1 MYETEQL
8 NALDEMMKL
17 VSNMFFVNKKGNLFR
32 KPFQSGII
40 VSIKLIK
47 ALFNELKEEGI
58 EYFLTTRAN
67 QDCIE
72 NFFSCVRAMG
82 GNNSHPS
89 PVETV
94 SRIRK
99 ACVSKNVNFVIDCSN
114 THQAEQVVNV
124 KCSQD
129 LCFN

>member
-1 MYETEQL
+1 
-8 NALDEMMKL
+8 MMKI
-17 VSNMFFVNKKGNLFR
+17 VSNMFFINKKGNLCR

-40 VSIKLIK
+40 VSIKSTK

-72 NFFSCVRAMG
+72 NFFSCVRFMG

-94 SRIRK
+94 KRIRK
-99 ACVSKNVNFVIDCSN
+99 A
-114 THQAEQVVNV
+114 
-124 KCSQD
+124 
-129 LCFN
+129 

>member
-8 NALDEMMKL
+8 NALEEMMKI
-17 VSNMFFVNKKGNLFR
+17 VSNMFFINKNGNLCR

-40 VSIKLIK
+40 VSIKSTK

-72 NFFSCVRAMG
+72 NFFSRVRFMG

-99 ACVSKNVNFVIDCSN
+99 ACVSKNVNLVLDYSN
-114 THQAEQVVNV
+114 THQADQVIND
-124 KCSQD
+124 KCSED
-129 LCFN
+129 IT